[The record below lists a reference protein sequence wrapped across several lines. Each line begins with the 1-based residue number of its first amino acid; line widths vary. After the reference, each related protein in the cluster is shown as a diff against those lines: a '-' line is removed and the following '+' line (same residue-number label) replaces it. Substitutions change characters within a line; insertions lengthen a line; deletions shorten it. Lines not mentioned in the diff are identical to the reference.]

1 MNLLPNK
8 SALART
14 KERFSFL
21 EQEALPLLMLL
32 AAAASFLML
41 WWSYTS
47 GFTVAYSD
55 AASHL
60 NIARRSIDGLTPG
73 MAQMGGVWLPL
84 HHILMLFFIW
94 NDILWHTGLA
104 GGIIGSLS
112 FLGIVY
118 CVFRLAE
125 LLTNNRI
132 AAFFAGLVVLCN
144 PNLLYLQTTPMG
156 ESLFLFTLSA
166 SAYLLTRW
174 CFTRSLG
181 SLILA
186 ATFGLCGTFLRYEGW
201 FFIAAELAVVLWISY
216 RHGGFRRA
224 EGLGLAF
231 AFLAGLGPVLWF
243 LWNWAIFGNPLYF
256 LSGDF
261 SARAQQ
267 LVFEEAGLL
276 PTAHNLPLSL
286 KYYFFSVGE
295 TNGFLLGW
303 LSLLLLPFLW
313 VEKRYRPVIF
323 VFLSVAAFEVIS
335 LYLGITAL
343 YLPYLFPYDSLFNVR
358 YGLFVLPLVALV
370 VAHLLSR
377 RHFFL
382 EGSIGV
388 LIVVQIFFLY
398 RELPITLVEPLQVRE
413 ISENKQ
419 AAGGQFLQQAYQGGR
434 VLVIPVSND
443 PFMFHTGLPLYE
455 FITEGNREHWGRALY
470 RPENNAE
477 WIVYDSGINYFALKE
492 RGSIDYALKHF
503 YRLEWSRKG
512 LFIYQRIPQTLST
525 SVSSSTP

>member
-1 MNLLPNK
+1 MNLLRNK
-8 SALART
+8 NASRT
-14 KERFSFL
+14 LRERFSFF
-21 EQEALPLLMLL
+21 EQEALPLLMLF
-32 AAAASFLML
+32 AFVASLGML
-41 WWSYTS
+41 WWSYAN
-47 GFTVAYSD
+47 GFAVAYGD

-73 MAQMGGVWLPL
+73 AAQLGGVWLPL
-84 HHILMLFFIW
+84 HHILMLFFVW
-94 NDILWHTGLA
+94 NDTLWQTGLA

-118 CVFRLAE
+118 CTFRLAE

-132 AAFFAGLVVLCN
+132 AAFIASLVVLCN

-156 ESLFLFTLSA
+156 ESLFLFTLTA

-174 CFTRSLG
+174 CFTRTLG

-186 ATFGLCGTFLRYEGW
+186 ATFGFLSTFIRYEGW
-201 FFIAAELAVVLWISY
+201 FFIAAELLVVLWIAY

-231 AFLAGLGPVLWF
+231 ALLTGFGPLMWL
-243 LWNWAIFGNPLYF
+243 LWNWAIFGSPFYF

-267 LVFEEAGLL
+267 LVFEEANLL
-276 PTAHNLPLSL
+276 PTAHNLFLSL

-313 VEKRYRPVIF
+313 WEKRYRPAIF
-323 VFLSVAAFEVIS
+323 VFLAVAAFEVIS
-335 LYLGITAL
+335 LYFGMTAL
-343 YLPYLFPYDSLFNVR
+343 YLPYFFPYDSLFNVR
-358 YGLFVLPLVALV
+358 YGLLVLPLAALS
-370 VAHLLSR
+370 VAHLLSK

-382 EGSIGV
+382 EGSMGV
-388 LIVVQIFFLY
+388 LIVLQIFFLY
-398 RELPITLVEPLQVRE
+398 RELPITLLEPLQVRE
-413 ISENKQ
+413 VSQNKQ
-419 AAGGQFLQQAYQGGR
+419 AAGGEFLKQAYQGGR

-443 PFMFHTGLPLYE
+443 PFMFHAALPMRE
-455 FITEGNREHWGRALY
+455 FITEGNREYWEQALH

-492 RGSIDYALKHF
+492 RGSIDFALEHF

-512 LFIYQRIPQTLST
+512 LFIYHRIPKTLS
-525 SVSSSTP
+525 SSVVSSGP